1 MISRY
6 KEDIEVLDDIVVRYK
21 NLAENDVVQAF
32 KLMKDSLVV
41 YDRWCFIKLEIISEL
56 KRGEK
61 VAYKKWLDERCKFIY
76 ELHTDVRVT
85 LSKAKYEFNNSKDF

>member
-1 MISRY
+1 MDRY
-6 KEDIEVLDDIVVRYK
+6 KEDTEIYMDIVNRYQ
-21 NLAENDVVQAF
+21 NLAENDIVQAF
-32 KLMKDSLVV
+32 KLMKDSLLV
-41 YDRWCFIKLEIISEL
+41 YDRWCFIKLEITSEL

-61 VAYKKWLDERCKFIY
+61 EALKKWLEERCKFLY